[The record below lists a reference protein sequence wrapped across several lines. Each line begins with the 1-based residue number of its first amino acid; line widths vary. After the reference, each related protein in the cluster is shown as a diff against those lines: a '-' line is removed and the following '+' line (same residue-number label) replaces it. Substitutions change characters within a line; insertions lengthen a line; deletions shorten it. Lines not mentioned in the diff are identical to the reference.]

1 MKKTIEYDG
10 QEKALSLY
18 WNVSQ
23 SLMEGTYQVSIFA
36 DGNMIGSRALVLNNW
51 ITQMIQRFL
60 FIALACCA
68 ANVQAQQRL
77 SLDSCRAMALR
88 NNKTLSAARLQQDMA
103 HYKVKAAKTK
113 YLPHISALGGYEL
126 TSREIS
132 LLSDEQKGALSSA
145 GTHATGA
152 LQSDITSAL
161 TGLAQQ
167 GAISPEL
174 ANGLG
179 NLFGQVGSKLGS
191 VVDGVGQKVVDALR
205 TDTRQMFAVSVM
217 LTQPI
222 YMGGGIIA
230 ANRMAKIGEEMAAN
244 NIEATTQAT
253 LHSID
258 QAYWM
263 VVSVKH
269 KKLLAESYLNVVKKL
284 DDDVQKMIAEGVATR
299 ADGLKVA
306 VKVNEAEMS
315 LTQAEN
321 GLALSKMLLCQLCG
335 LPVENDVQ
343 LEDENSNDLVET
355 TATVEKTDNSV
366 AMENR
371 PELKLLDNA
380 LDLSRQSTKLVR
392 AAFLPQV
399 ILTGGYMA
407 SNPNLF
413 NGFERKLSG
422 VWNVGVVVRVP
433 LWNWME
439 GTYKVRASKIASS
452 IVQLERDEISEKI
465 ELQVSQ
471 CKFKV
476 KEANRRLT
484 LARKNVENAEENL
497 RCANV
502 GFKEGVLQ
510 TTDVMAAQTAWLQ
523 AQSQKID
530 AEIDVRLS
538 QVNLKKALGVLQ

>member
-1 MKKTIEYDG
+1 
-10 QEKALSLY
+10 
-18 WNVSQ
+18 
-23 SLMEGTYQVSIFA
+23 
-36 DGNMIGSRALVLNNW
+36 
-51 ITQMIQRFL
+51 
-60 FIALACCA
+60 
-68 ANVQAQQRL
+68 
-77 SLDSCRAMALR
+77 MALR
-88 NNKTLSAARLQQDMA
+88 NNKTLSASRLQLDMA

-113 YLPHISALGGYEL
+113 YLPHVSALGGYEL

-132 LLSDEQKGALSSA
+132 LLSDDQKASLSSA

-152 LQSDITSAL
+152 LHNDISSAL
-161 TGLAQQ
+161 SGLAQQ

-191 VVDGVGQKVVDALR
+191 VVDGVGQKVVDALH
-205 TDTRQMFAVSVM
+205 TDTRQMYTISVM

-244 NIEATTQAT
+244 NIEATTQST

-258 QAYWM
+258 QAYWL
-263 VVSVKH
+263 VVSVHH
-269 KKLLAESYLNVVKKL
+269 KKQLAESYLEVVKKL
-284 DDDVQKMIAEGVATR
+284 DNDVQKMIAEGVATR

-335 LPVENDVQ
+335 LPVENDVH
-343 LEDENSNDLVET
+343 LEDEESTDLVA
-355 TATVEKTDNSV
+355 TANVEKADNSV

-399 ILTGGYMA
+399 MLTGGYMA
-407 SNPNLF
+407 TNPNLY

>member
-1 MKKTIEYDG
+1 
-10 QEKALSLY
+10 
-18 WNVSQ
+18 
-23 SLMEGTYQVSIFA
+23 
-36 DGNMIGSRALVLNNW
+36 MINKILL
-51 ITQMIQRFL
+51 
-60 FIALACCA
+60 IALTCCA
-68 ANVQAQQRL
+68 ATVQAQQRL

-88 NNKTLSAARLQQDMA
+88 NNKTLSASRLQQDMA
-103 HYKVKAAKTK
+103 RYNVKAAKTK
-113 YLPHISALGGYEL
+113 YLPHVSALGGYEL

-132 LLSDEQKGALSSA
+132 LLSKEQKTTLSSA
-145 GTHATGA
+145 GTHTAGA
-152 LQSDITSAL
+152 LQNDIASAL
-161 TGLAQQ
+161 TGMAQQ
-167 GAISPEL
+167 GTISPEL

-191 VVDGVGQKVVDALR
+191 VVDGVGQKIVDALR
-205 TDTRQMFAVSVM
+205 TDTRQIYSVSVM

-230 ANRMAKIGEEMAAN
+230 ANRIAKISEQMAAN
-244 NIEATTQAT
+244 NIEATTQST

-263 VVSVKH
+263 VVSVNH
-269 KKLLAESYLNVVKKL
+269 KKKLAESYLAVVKKL
-284 DDDVQKMIAEGVATR
+284 DSDVQKMIAEGVATR

-306 VKVNEAEMS
+306 VKMNEAEMS

-321 GLALSKMLLCQLCG
+321 GLALAKMLLCQLCG
-335 LPVENDVQ
+335 LPIENDVH
-343 LEDENSNDLVET
+343 LEDEDSNDLAA
-355 TATVEKTDNSV
+355 TATMENTDNSI
-366 AMENR
+366 ALENR

-380 LDLSRQSTKLVR
+380 LDISRQSTKLVR
-392 AAFLPQV
+392 AAYLPQV
-399 ILTGGYMA
+399 VLTGGYMA

-439 GTYKVRASKIASS
+439 GVYKVRASKIASNM
-452 IVQLERDEISEKI
+452 VQLERDEISEKI

-471 CKFKV
+471 SKFKV
-476 KEANRRLT
+476 KEANHRLT

>member
-1 MKKTIEYDG
+1 M
-10 QEKALSLY
+10 
-18 WNVSQ
+18 
-23 SLMEGTYQVSIFA
+23 
-36 DGNMIGSRALVLNNW
+36 
-51 ITQMIQRFL
+51 
-60 FIALACCA
+60 ACCA

-88 NNKTLSAARLQQDMA
+88 NNKTLSASRLQLDMA

-113 YLPHISALGGYEL
+113 YLPHVSALGGYEL

-132 LLSDEQKGALSSA
+132 LLSDDQKASLSSA

-152 LQSDITSAL
+152 LHNDISSAL
-161 TGLAQQ
+161 SGLAQQ

-191 VVDGVGQKVVDALR
+191 VVDGVGQKVVDALH
-205 TDTRQMFAVSVM
+205 TDTRQMYTISVM

-244 NIEATTQAT
+244 NIEATTQST

-258 QAYWM
+258 QAYWL
-263 VVSVKH
+263 VVSVHH
-269 KKLLAESYLNVVKKL
+269 KKQLAESYLEVVKKL
-284 DDDVQKMIAEGVATR
+284 DNDVQKMIAEGVATR

-335 LPVENDVQ
+335 LPVENDVH
-343 LEDENSNDLVET
+343 LEDEESTDLVT
-355 TATVEKTDNSV
+355 TTNIENTDNSV

-399 ILTGGYMA
+399 MLTGGYMA
-407 SNPNLF
+407 TNPNLY

>member
-1 MKKTIEYDG
+1 
-10 QEKALSLY
+10 
-18 WNVSQ
+18 
-23 SLMEGTYQVSIFA
+23 
-36 DGNMIGSRALVLNNW
+36 
-51 ITQMIQRFL
+51 MIQRL
-60 FIALACCA
+60 LLIALTCCA
-68 ANVQAQQRL
+68 ATAQAQQTL

-103 HYKVKAAKTK
+103 HYKVKATKTK

-355 TATVEKTDNSV
+355 TATVEKADNSV

-399 ILTGGYMA
+399 MLTGGYMA
-407 SNPNLF
+407 TNPNLY

>member
-1 MKKTIEYDG
+1 
-10 QEKALSLY
+10 
-18 WNVSQ
+18 
-23 SLMEGTYQVSIFA
+23 
-36 DGNMIGSRALVLNNW
+36 
-51 ITQMIQRFL
+51 MIQRFL

-88 NNKTLSAARLQQDMA
+88 NNKTLSASRLQLDMA

-113 YLPHISALGGYEL
+113 YLPHVSALGGYEL

-132 LLSDEQKGALSSA
+132 LLSDDQKASLSSA

-152 LQSDITSAL
+152 LHSDLSSAL
-161 TGLAQQ
+161 SGLAQQ

-191 VVDGVGQKVVDALR
+191 VVDGVGQKVVDALH
-205 TDTRQMFAVSVM
+205 TDTRQIYTVSVM

-244 NIEATTQAT
+244 NIEATTQST

-258 QAYWM
+258 QAYWL
-263 VVSVKH
+263 VVSVHH
-269 KKLLAESYLNVVKKL
+269 KKQLAESYLEVVKKL
-284 DDDVQKMIAEGVATR
+284 DNDVQKMIAEGVATR

-335 LPVENDVQ
+335 LPVEKDVH
-343 LEDENSNDLVET
+343 LEDEDSADLVA
-355 TATVEKTDNSV
+355 TANVENTDNSV

-476 KEANRRLT
+476 NEANRRLS

>member
-1 MKKTIEYDG
+1 
-10 QEKALSLY
+10 
-18 WNVSQ
+18 
-23 SLMEGTYQVSIFA
+23 
-36 DGNMIGSRALVLNNW
+36 
-51 ITQMIQRFL
+51 MIQRFL

-88 NNKTLSAARLQQDMA
+88 NNKTLSASRLQLDMA
-103 HYKVKAAKTK
+103 HYKVKASKTK
-113 YLPHISALGGYEL
+113 YLPHVSALGGYEL

-132 LLSDEQKGALSSA
+132 LLSDDQKASLSSA

-152 LQSDITSAL
+152 LHSDLSSAL
-161 TGLAQQ
+161 SGLAQQ

-191 VVDGVGQKVVDALR
+191 VVDGVGQKVVDALH
-205 TDTRQMFAVSVM
+205 TDTRQMYTISVM

-244 NIEATTQAT
+244 NIEATTQST

-258 QAYWM
+258 QAYWL
-263 VVSVKH
+263 VVSVHH
-269 KKLLAESYLNVVKKL
+269 KKQLAESYLEVVKKL
-284 DDDVQKMIAEGVATR
+284 DNDVQKMIAEGVATR

-335 LPVENDVQ
+335 LPVENDVH
-343 LEDENSNDLVET
+343 LEDEESAELVA
-355 TATVEKTDNSV
+355 TANVENTDNSV

-476 KEANRRLT
+476 NEANRRLS

>member
-1 MKKTIEYDG
+1 
-10 QEKALSLY
+10 
-18 WNVSQ
+18 
-23 SLMEGTYQVSIFA
+23 
-36 DGNMIGSRALVLNNW
+36 
-51 ITQMIQRFL
+51 MIQRFL
-60 FIALACCA
+60 FIALACCV

-88 NNKTLSAARLQQDMA
+88 NNKTLSASRLQLDMA

-113 YLPHISALGGYEL
+113 YLPHVSALGGYEL

-132 LLSDEQKGALSSA
+132 LLSDDQKASLSSA

-152 LQSDITSAL
+152 LHSDLSSAL
-161 TGLAQQ
+161 SGLAQQ

-191 VVDGVGQKVVDALR
+191 VVDGVGQKVVDALH
-205 TDTRQMFAVSVM
+205 TDTRQMYTISVM

-244 NIEATTQAT
+244 NIEATTQST

-258 QAYWM
+258 QAYWL
-263 VVSVKH
+263 VVSVHH
-269 KKLLAESYLNVVKKL
+269 KKQLAESYLEVVKKL
-284 DDDVQKMIAEGVATR
+284 DNDVQKMIAEGVATR

-335 LPVENDVQ
+335 LPVEKDVH
-343 LEDENSNDLVET
+343 LEDEDSADLVA
-355 TATVEKTDNSV
+355 TANVENTDNSV

-380 LDLSRQSTKLVR
+380 LDLSRQTTKLVR

-476 KEANRRLT
+476 NEANRRLS

>member
-1 MKKTIEYDG
+1 
-10 QEKALSLY
+10 
-18 WNVSQ
+18 
-23 SLMEGTYQVSIFA
+23 
-36 DGNMIGSRALVLNNW
+36 
-51 ITQMIQRFL
+51 MIQRFL

-88 NNKTLSAARLQQDMA
+88 NNKTLSASRLQLDMA

-113 YLPHISALGGYEL
+113 YLPHVSALGGYEL

-132 LLSDEQKGALSSA
+132 LLSDNQKASLSSA

-152 LQSDITSAL
+152 LHNDISSAL
-161 TGLAQQ
+161 SGLAQQ

-191 VVDGVGQKVVDALR
+191 VVDGVGQKVVDALH
-205 TDTRQMFAVSVM
+205 TDTRQIYTVSVM

-230 ANRMAKIGEEMAAN
+230 ANRMAKISEEMAAN
-244 NIEATTQAT
+244 NIEATTQST

-258 QAYWM
+258 QAYWL
-263 VVSVKH
+263 VVSVHH
-269 KKLLAESYLNVVKKL
+269 KKQLAESYLEVVKKL
-284 DDDVQKMIAEGVATR
+284 DNDVQKMIAEGVATR

-335 LPVENDVQ
+335 LPVEKDVH
-343 LEDENSNDLVET
+343 LEDEDSADLVA
-355 TATVEKTDNSV
+355 TANVENTDNSV

-476 KEANRRLT
+476 NEANRRLS

>member
-1 MKKTIEYDG
+1 
-10 QEKALSLY
+10 
-18 WNVSQ
+18 
-23 SLMEGTYQVSIFA
+23 
-36 DGNMIGSRALVLNNW
+36 
-51 ITQMIQRFL
+51 MIQRFL

-88 NNKTLSAARLQQDMA
+88 NNKTLSASRLQLDMA

-113 YLPHISALGGYEL
+113 YLPHVSALGGYEL

-132 LLSDEQKGALSSA
+132 LLSDDQKASLSSA

-152 LQSDITSAL
+152 LHSDLSSAL
-161 TGLAQQ
+161 SGLAQQ

-191 VVDGVGQKVVDALR
+191 VVDGVGQKVVDALH
-205 TDTRQMFAVSVM
+205 TDTRQIYTVSVM

-244 NIEATTQAT
+244 NIEATTQST

-258 QAYWM
+258 EAYWL
-263 VVSVKH
+263 VVSVHH
-269 KKLLAESYLNVVKKL
+269 KKQLAESYLEVVKKL
-284 DDDVQKMIAEGVATR
+284 DNDVQKMIAEGVATR

-335 LPVENDVQ
+335 LPVENDVH
-343 LEDENSNDLVET
+343 LEDEDSADLVA
-355 TATVEKTDNSV
+355 TANVENTDNSV

-476 KEANRRLT
+476 NEANRRLT

-497 RCANV
+497 RCANI

>member
-1 MKKTIEYDG
+1 MT
-10 QEKALSLY
+10 
-18 WNVSQ
+18 
-23 SLMEGTYQVSIFA
+23 
-36 DGNMIGSRALVLNNW
+36 
-51 ITQMIQRFL
+51 QRFL

-88 NNKTLSAARLQQDMA
+88 NNKTLSASRLQLDMA

-113 YLPHISALGGYEL
+113 YLPHVNALGGYEL

-132 LLSDEQKGALSSA
+132 LLSDDQKPSLSSA

-152 LQSDITSAL
+152 LHSDLSSAL
-161 TGLAQQ
+161 SGLAQQ

-191 VVDGVGQKVVDALR
+191 VVDGVGQKVVDALH
-205 TDTRQMFAVSVM
+205 TDTRQMYTISVM

-244 NIEATTQAT
+244 NIEATTQST

-258 QAYWM
+258 QAYWL
-263 VVSVKH
+263 VVSVHH
-269 KKLLAESYLNVVKKL
+269 KKQLAESYLEVVKKL
-284 DDDVQKMIAEGVATR
+284 DNDVQKMIAEGVATR

-335 LPVENDVQ
+335 LPVENDVH
-343 LEDENSNDLVET
+343 LEDEDSADLVA
-355 TATVEKTDNSV
+355 TANVENTDNSV

-476 KEANRRLT
+476 NEANRRLS

>member
-1 MKKTIEYDG
+1 
-10 QEKALSLY
+10 
-18 WNVSQ
+18 
-23 SLMEGTYQVSIFA
+23 
-36 DGNMIGSRALVLNNW
+36 
-51 ITQMIQRFL
+51 MIQRFL
-60 FIALACCA
+60 FIVLACCA

-88 NNKTLSAARLQQDMA
+88 NNKTLSASRLQLDMA

-113 YLPHISALGGYEL
+113 YLPHVSALGGYEL

-132 LLSDEQKGALSSA
+132 LLSDDQKASLSSA

-152 LQSDITSAL
+152 LHSDLSSAL
-161 TGLAQQ
+161 SGLAQQ

-191 VVDGVGQKVVDALR
+191 VVDGVGQKVVDALH
-205 TDTRQMFAVSVM
+205 TDTRQMYTISVM

-244 NIEATTQAT
+244 NIEATTQST

-258 QAYWM
+258 QAYWL
-263 VVSVKH
+263 VVSVHH
-269 KKLLAESYLNVVKKL
+269 KKQLAESYLEVVKKL
-284 DDDVQKMIAEGVATR
+284 DNDVQKMIAEGVATR

-335 LPVENDVQ
+335 LPVENDVH
-343 LEDENSNDLVET
+343 LEDEESADLVA
-355 TATVEKTDNSV
+355 TANVENTDNSV

-392 AAFLPQV
+392 AVFLPQV

-476 KEANRRLT
+476 NEANRRLS

>member
-1 MKKTIEYDG
+1 
-10 QEKALSLY
+10 
-18 WNVSQ
+18 
-23 SLMEGTYQVSIFA
+23 
-36 DGNMIGSRALVLNNW
+36 
-51 ITQMIQRFL
+51 MIQRFL
-60 FIALACCA
+60 LIALTCCA
-68 ANVQAQQRL
+68 ATAQAQQTL

-205 TDTRQMFAVSVM
+205 TDTRQMFAVAVM

-263 VVSVKH
+263 VVSVNH
-269 KKLLAESYLNVVKKL
+269 KKQLAESYLNVVKKL

-306 VKVNEAEMS
+306 
-315 LTQAEN
+315 
-321 GLALSKMLLCQLCG
+321 
-335 LPVENDVQ
+335 
-343 LEDENSNDLVET
+343 
-355 TATVEKTDNSV
+355 
-366 AMENR
+366 
-371 PELKLLDNA
+371 
-380 LDLSRQSTKLVR
+380 
-392 AAFLPQV
+392 
-399 ILTGGYMA
+399 
-407 SNPNLF
+407 
-413 NGFERKLSG
+413 
-422 VWNVGVVVRVP
+422 
-433 LWNWME
+433 
-439 GTYKVRASKIASS
+439 SS
-452 IVQLERDEISEKI
+452 AD
-465 ELQVSQ
+465 
-471 CKFKV
+471 FP
-476 KEANRRLT
+476 
-484 LARKNVENAEENL
+484 
-497 RCANV
+497 
-502 GFKEGVLQ
+502 
-510 TTDVMAAQTAWLQ
+510 
-523 AQSQKID
+523 
-530 AEIDVRLS
+530 
-538 QVNLKKALGVLQ
+538 

>member
-1 MKKTIEYDG
+1 
-10 QEKALSLY
+10 
-18 WNVSQ
+18 
-23 SLMEGTYQVSIFA
+23 
-36 DGNMIGSRALVLNNW
+36 
-51 ITQMIQRFL
+51 MIQRFL

-88 NNKTLSAARLQQDMA
+88 NNKTLSASRLQLDMA

-113 YLPHISALGGYEL
+113 YLPHVSALGGYEL

-132 LLSDEQKGALSSA
+132 LLSDDQKASLSSA

-152 LQSDITSAL
+152 LHNDISSAL
-161 TGLAQQ
+161 SGLAQQ

-191 VVDGVGQKVVDALR
+191 VVDGVGQKVVDALH
-205 TDTRQMFAVSVM
+205 TDTRQIYTVSVM

-244 NIEATTQAT
+244 NIEATTQST

-258 QAYWM
+258 QAYWL
-263 VVSVKH
+263 VVSVHH
-269 KKLLAESYLNVVKKL
+269 KKQLAESYLEVVKKL
-284 DDDVQKMIAEGVATR
+284 DNDVQKMIAEGVATR

-335 LPVENDVQ
+335 IPMNQQITLADEDKESLALSGTPVDTEQ
-343 LEDENSNDLVET
+343 QR
-355 TATVEKTDNSV
+355 V
-366 AMENR
+366 AASDSALNTR
-371 PELKLLDNA
+371 PELRMLQNTLDISKQATN
-380 LDLSRQSTKLVR
+380 LVR
-392 AAFLPQV
+392 AVYLPHV
-399 ILTGGYMA
+399 ALTGGYTI
-407 SNPNLF
+407 SNPNVF
-413 NGFERKLSG
+413 NGFEKKFAG
-422 VWNVGVVVRVP
+422 VWNVGVIVQVP
-433 LWNWME
+433 VWNWFD
-439 GTYKVRASKIASS
+439 GAYKVRAAKAASNIA
-452 IVQLERDEISEKI
+452 QMNLDDTREKI
-465 ELQVSQ
+465 HLQIAQSQ
-471 CKFKV
+471 FKV
-476 KEANRRLT
+476 KEAQKKLSM
-484 LARKNVENAEENL
+484 AMKNIDSAEENL
-497 RCANV
+497 RCANL
-502 GFKEGVLQ
+502 GFKEGVMEV
-510 TTDVMAAQTAWLQ
+510 TDVMAAQTAWQQ

-530 AEIDVRLS
+530 AEIDVKLT
-538 QVNLKKALGVLQ
+538 QVGLNKALGILQ

>member
-1 MKKTIEYDG
+1 
-10 QEKALSLY
+10 
-18 WNVSQ
+18 
-23 SLMEGTYQVSIFA
+23 
-36 DGNMIGSRALVLNNW
+36 
-51 ITQMIQRFL
+51 MIQRFL
-60 FIALACCA
+60 LIALTCCA
-68 ANVQAQQRL
+68 ATAQAQQTL

-88 NNKTLSAARLQQDMA
+88 NNKTLSASRLQLDMA

-113 YLPHISALGGYEL
+113 YLPHVSALGGYEL

-132 LLSDEQKGALSSA
+132 LLSDDQKASLSSA

-152 LQSDITSAL
+152 LHNDISSAL
-161 TGLAQQ
+161 SGLAQQ

-191 VVDGVGQKVVDALR
+191 VVDGVGQKVVDALH
-205 TDTRQMFAVSVM
+205 TDTRQMYTISVM

-244 NIEATTQAT
+244 NIEATTQST

-258 QAYWM
+258 QAYWL
-263 VVSVKH
+263 VVSVHH
-269 KKLLAESYLNVVKKL
+269 KKQLAESYLEVVKKL
-284 DDDVQKMIAEGVATR
+284 DNDVQKMIAEGVATR

-335 LPVENDVQ
+335 LPVENDVH
-343 LEDENSNDLVET
+343 LEDEDSADLVA
-355 TATVEKTDNSV
+355 TANVENTDNSV

-476 KEANRRLT
+476 NEANRRLS

>member
-1 MKKTIEYDG
+1 
-10 QEKALSLY
+10 
-18 WNVSQ
+18 
-23 SLMEGTYQVSIFA
+23 
-36 DGNMIGSRALVLNNW
+36 
-51 ITQMIQRFL
+51 MIQRFL

-88 NNKTLSAARLQQDMA
+88 NNKTLSASRLQLDMA

-113 YLPHISALGGYEL
+113 YLPHVSALGGYEL

-132 LLSDEQKGALSSA
+132 LLSDDQKASLSSA

-152 LQSDITSAL
+152 LHNDLSSAL
-161 TGLAQQ
+161 SGLAQQ

-191 VVDGVGQKVVDALR
+191 VVDGVGQKVVDALH
-205 TDTRQMFAVSVM
+205 TDTRQMYTISVM

-258 QAYWM
+258 QAYWL
-263 VVSVKH
+263 VVSVHH
-269 KKLLAESYLNVVKKL
+269 KKQLAESYLEVVKKL
-284 DDDVQKMIAEGVATR
+284 DNDVQKMIAEGVATR

-335 LPVENDVQ
+335 LPVENDVH
-343 LEDENSNDLVET
+343 LEDEESADLVA
-355 TATVEKTDNSV
+355 TANVENTDNSV

-439 GTYKVRASKIASS
+439 GAYKVRASKIASS

>member
-1 MKKTIEYDG
+1 
-10 QEKALSLY
+10 
-18 WNVSQ
+18 
-23 SLMEGTYQVSIFA
+23 
-36 DGNMIGSRALVLNNW
+36 
-51 ITQMIQRFL
+51 MIQRFL

-88 NNKTLSAARLQQDMA
+88 NNKTLSASRLQLDMA

-113 YLPHISALGGYEL
+113 YLPHVSALGGYEL

-132 LLSDEQKGALSSA
+132 LLSDDQKASLSSA

-152 LQSDITSAL
+152 LHNDISSAL
-161 TGLAQQ
+161 SGLAQQ

-191 VVDGVGQKVVDALR
+191 VVDGVGQKVVDALH
-205 TDTRQMFAVSVM
+205 TDTRQMYTISVM

-244 NIEATTQAT
+244 NIEATTQST

-258 QAYWM
+258 QAYWL
-263 VVSVKH
+263 VVSVHH
-269 KKLLAESYLNVVKKL
+269 KKQLAESYLEVVKKL
-284 DDDVQKMIAEGVATR
+284 DNDVQKMIAEGVATR

-335 LPVENDVQ
+335 LPVENDVH
-343 LEDENSNDLVET
+343 LEDEDSADLVA
-355 TATVEKTDNSV
+355 TANVENTDNSV

-399 ILTGGYMA
+399 MLTGGYMA
-407 SNPNLF
+407 TNPNLY

>member
-1 MKKTIEYDG
+1 M
-10 QEKALSLY
+10 
-18 WNVSQ
+18 
-23 SLMEGTYQVSIFA
+23 
-36 DGNMIGSRALVLNNW
+36 
-51 ITQMIQRFL
+51 
-60 FIALACCA
+60 ACCA

-88 NNKTLSAARLQQDMA
+88 NNKTLSASRLQLDMA

-113 YLPHISALGGYEL
+113 YLPHVSALGGYEL

-132 LLSDEQKGALSSA
+132 LLSDDQKASLSSA

-152 LQSDITSAL
+152 LHNDISSAL
-161 TGLAQQ
+161 SGLAQQ

-191 VVDGVGQKVVDALR
+191 VVDGVGQKVVDALH
-205 TDTRQMFAVSVM
+205 TDTRQMYTISVM

-263 VVSVKH
+263 VVSVNH
-269 KKLLAESYLNVVKKL
+269 KKQLAESYLNVVKKL

-335 LPVENDVQ
+335 LPIENDVH
-343 LEDENSNDLVET
+343 LEDEESTDLVT
-355 TATVEKTDNSV
+355 TTNVENTDNSV

-476 KEANRRLT
+476 NEANRRLS

>member
-1 MKKTIEYDG
+1 
-10 QEKALSLY
+10 
-18 WNVSQ
+18 
-23 SLMEGTYQVSIFA
+23 
-36 DGNMIGSRALVLNNW
+36 
-51 ITQMIQRFL
+51 MIQRFL

-88 NNKTLSAARLQQDMA
+88 NNKTLSASRLQLDMA

-113 YLPHISALGGYEL
+113 YLPHVSALGGYEL

-132 LLSDEQKGALSSA
+132 LLSDDQKASLSSA

-152 LQSDITSAL
+152 LHSDLSSAL
-161 TGLAQQ
+161 SGLAQQ

-191 VVDGVGQKVVDALR
+191 VVDGVGQKVVDALH
-205 TDTRQMFAVSVM
+205 TDTRQIYTVSVM

-244 NIEATTQAT
+244 NIEATTQST

-258 QAYWM
+258 QAYWL
-263 VVSVKH
+263 VVSVHH
-269 KKLLAESYLNVVKKL
+269 KKQLAESYLEVVKKL
-284 DDDVQKMIAEGVATR
+284 DNDVQKMIAEGVATR

-335 LPVENDVQ
+335 LPVENDVH
-343 LEDENSNDLVET
+343 LEDEESADLVA
-355 TATVEKTDNSV
+355 TANVENTDNSV
-366 AMENR
+366 AMDNR

-476 KEANRRLT
+476 NEANRRLS

>member
-1 MKKTIEYDG
+1 
-10 QEKALSLY
+10 
-18 WNVSQ
+18 
-23 SLMEGTYQVSIFA
+23 
-36 DGNMIGSRALVLNNW
+36 
-51 ITQMIQRFL
+51 
-60 FIALACCA
+60 
-68 ANVQAQQRL
+68 
-77 SLDSCRAMALR
+77 MALR
-88 NNKTLSAARLQQDMA
+88 NNKTLSASRLQLDMA

-113 YLPHISALGGYEL
+113 YLPHVSALGGYEL

-132 LLSDEQKGALSSA
+132 LLSDDQKASLSSA

-152 LQSDITSAL
+152 LHSDLSSAL
-161 TGLAQQ
+161 SGLAQQ

-191 VVDGVGQKVVDALR
+191 VVDGVGQKVVDALH
-205 TDTRQMFAVSVM
+205 TDTRQIYTVSVM

-244 NIEATTQAT
+244 NIEATTQST

-258 QAYWM
+258 QAYWL
-263 VVSVKH
+263 VVSVHH
-269 KKLLAESYLNVVKKL
+269 KKQLAESYLEVVKKL
-284 DDDVQKMIAEGVATR
+284 DNDVQKMIAEGVATR

-335 LPVENDVQ
+335 LPVENDVH
-343 LEDENSNDLVET
+343 LEDEESTDLVT
-355 TATVEKTDNSV
+355 TTNIENTDNSV

-476 KEANRRLT
+476 NEANRRLT

>member
-1 MKKTIEYDG
+1 
-10 QEKALSLY
+10 
-18 WNVSQ
+18 
-23 SLMEGTYQVSIFA
+23 
-36 DGNMIGSRALVLNNW
+36 
-51 ITQMIQRFL
+51 
-60 FIALACCA
+60 
-68 ANVQAQQRL
+68 
-77 SLDSCRAMALR
+77 MALR
-88 NNKTLSAARLQQDMA
+88 NNKTLSASRLQLDMA

-113 YLPHISALGGYEL
+113 YLPHVSALGGYEL

-132 LLSDEQKGALSSA
+132 LLSDDQKASLSSA

-152 LQSDITSAL
+152 LHSDLSSAL
-161 TGLAQQ
+161 SGLAQQ

-191 VVDGVGQKVVDALR
+191 VVDGVGQKVVDALH
-205 TDTRQMFAVSVM
+205 TDTRQMYTISVM

-230 ANRMAKIGEEMAAN
+230 ANRMAKIGEQMAAN
-244 NIEATTQAT
+244 NIEATTQST

-258 QAYWM
+258 QAYWL
-263 VVSVKH
+263 VVSVHH
-269 KKLLAESYLNVVKKL
+269 KKQLAESYLEVVKKL
-284 DDDVQKMIAEGVATR
+284 DNDVQKMIAEGVATR

-335 LPVENDVQ
+335 LPVENDVH
-343 LEDENSNDLVET
+343 LEDEESADLVA
-355 TATVEKTDNSV
+355 TANVENTDNSV

-476 KEANRRLT
+476 NEANRRLS

-510 TTDVMAAQTAWLQ
+510 TTDVMTAQTAWLQ

>member
-1 MKKTIEYDG
+1 
-10 QEKALSLY
+10 
-18 WNVSQ
+18 
-23 SLMEGTYQVSIFA
+23 
-36 DGNMIGSRALVLNNW
+36 
-51 ITQMIQRFL
+51 MIQRFL

-88 NNKTLSAARLQQDMA
+88 NNKTLSASRLQLDMA

-113 YLPHISALGGYEL
+113 YLPHVSALGGYEL

-132 LLSDEQKGALSSA
+132 LLSDDQKASLSSA

-152 LQSDITSAL
+152 LHNDLSSAL
-161 TGLAQQ
+161 SGLAQQ

-191 VVDGVGQKVVDALR
+191 VVDGVGQKVVDALH
-205 TDTRQMFAVSVM
+205 TDTRQIYTVSVM

-244 NIEATTQAT
+244 NIEATTQST

-258 QAYWM
+258 QAYWL
-263 VVSVKH
+263 VVSVHH
-269 KKLLAESYLNVVKKL
+269 KKQLAESYLEVVKKL
-284 DDDVQKMIAEGVATR
+284 DNDVQKMIAEGVSTR

-335 LPVENDVQ
+335 LPVENDVH
-343 LEDENSNDLVET
+343 LEDEESADLVA
-355 TATVEKTDNSV
+355 TANVENTDNSV

-439 GTYKVRASKIASS
+439 GAYKVRASKIASS

-476 KEANRRLT
+476 NEANRRLS

>member
-1 MKKTIEYDG
+1 
-10 QEKALSLY
+10 
-18 WNVSQ
+18 
-23 SLMEGTYQVSIFA
+23 
-36 DGNMIGSRALVLNNW
+36 
-51 ITQMIQRFL
+51 MIQRFL

-88 NNKTLSAARLQQDMA
+88 NNKTLSASRLQLDMA

-113 YLPHISALGGYEL
+113 YLPHVSALGGYEL

-132 LLSDEQKGALSSA
+132 LLSDDQKASLSSA

-152 LQSDITSAL
+152 LHSAL
-161 TGLAQQ
+161 SSALSGLAQQ

-191 VVDGVGQKVVDALR
+191 VVDGVGQKVVDALH
-205 TDTRQMFAVSVM
+205 TDTRQIYTVSVM

-244 NIEATTQAT
+244 NIEATTQST

-258 QAYWM
+258 QAYWL
-263 VVSVKH
+263 VVSVHH
-269 KKLLAESYLNVVKKL
+269 KKQLAESYLEVVKKL
-284 DDDVQKMIAEGVATR
+284 DNDVQKMIAEGVATR

-335 LPVENDVQ
+335 LPVENDVH
-343 LEDENSNDLVET
+343 LEDEESTDLVA
-355 TATVEKTDNSV
+355 TANVENTDNSV

-476 KEANRRLT
+476 NEANRRLS

>member
-1 MKKTIEYDG
+1 
-10 QEKALSLY
+10 
-18 WNVSQ
+18 
-23 SLMEGTYQVSIFA
+23 
-36 DGNMIGSRALVLNNW
+36 
-51 ITQMIQRFL
+51 MIQRFL

-88 NNKTLSAARLQQDMA
+88 NNKTLSASRLQLDMA

-113 YLPHISALGGYEL
+113 YLPHVSALGGYEL

-132 LLSDEQKGALSSA
+132 LLSDDQKASLSSA

-152 LQSDITSAL
+152 LHNDISSAL
-161 TGLAQQ
+161 SGLAQQ

-179 NLFGQVGSKLGS
+179 NLFGQVGSNLGS
-191 VVDGVGQKVVDALR
+191 VVDGVGQKVVDALH
-205 TDTRQMFAVSVM
+205 TDTRQIYTVSVM

-244 NIEATTQAT
+244 NIEATTQST

-258 QAYWM
+258 QAYWL
-263 VVSVKH
+263 VVSVHH
-269 KKLLAESYLNVVKKL
+269 KKQLAESYLEVVKKL
-284 DDDVQKMIAEGVATR
+284 DNDVQKMIAEGVATR

-335 LPVENDVQ
+335 LPVEKDVH
-343 LEDENSNDLVET
+343 LEDEDSADLVA
-355 TATVEKTDNSV
+355 TANVENTDNSV

-392 AAFLPQV
+392 AAFLPQI

-476 KEANRRLT
+476 NEANRRLT

>member
-1 MKKTIEYDG
+1 
-10 QEKALSLY
+10 
-18 WNVSQ
+18 
-23 SLMEGTYQVSIFA
+23 
-36 DGNMIGSRALVLNNW
+36 
-51 ITQMIQRFL
+51 
-60 FIALACCA
+60 
-68 ANVQAQQRL
+68 
-77 SLDSCRAMALR
+77 MALR
-88 NNKTLSAARLQQDMA
+88 NNKTLSASRLQLDMA

-113 YLPHISALGGYEL
+113 YLPYVSALGGYEL

-132 LLSDEQKGALSSA
+132 LLSDDQKASLSSA

-152 LQSDITSAL
+152 LHNDLSSAL
-161 TGLAQQ
+161 SGLAQQ

-191 VVDGVGQKVVDALR
+191 VVDGVGQKVVDALH
-205 TDTRQMFAVSVM
+205 TDTRQIYTVSVM

-244 NIEATTQAT
+244 NIEATTQST

-258 QAYWM
+258 QAYWL
-263 VVSVKH
+263 VVSVHH
-269 KKLLAESYLNVVKKL
+269 KKQLAESYLEVVKKL
-284 DDDVQKMIAEGVATR
+284 DNDVQKMIAEGVATR

-335 LPVENDVQ
+335 LPVENDVR
-343 LEDENSNDLVET
+343 LEDEESADLVA
-355 TATVEKTDNSV
+355 TANVENTDNSV

-476 KEANRRLT
+476 NEANRRLS

>member
-1 MKKTIEYDG
+1 MKKILTLIMLMG
-10 QEKALSLY
+10 ALIPA
-18 WNVSQ
+18 
-23 SLMEGTYQVSIFA
+23 GA
-36 DGNMIGSRALVLNNW
+36 
-51 ITQMIQRFL
+51 
-60 FIALACCA
+60 
-68 ANVQAQQRL
+68 QAQTL

-88 NNKTLSAARLQQDMA
+88 NNKQLNASKLKKDVAYNMKKSAR
-103 HYKVKAAKTK
+103 TK
-113 YLPHISALGGYEL
+113 YLPKVDALGGYEWF
-126 TSREIS
+126 SREIS
-132 LLSDEQKGALSSA
+132 LLNDGQKSTFSNIGSTVTGGISGGASNLMSQLVSQ
-145 GTHATGA
+145 GM
-152 LQSDITSAL
+152 ITPEI
-161 TGLAQQ
+161 AQQ
-167 GAISPEL
+167 IG
-174 ANGLG
+174 GLM
-179 NLFGQVGSKLGS
+179 NEKLGS
-191 VVDGVGQKVVDALR
+191 LQQQGNALGEKLVDAFR
-205 TDTRQMFAVSVM
+205 TDTRNIWAGSVM
-217 LTQPI
+217 VRQPI
-222 YMGGGIIA
+222 YMGGAIIA
-230 ANRMAKIGEEMAAN
+230 ANKIADIGEQIAEN
-244 NIEATTQAT
+244 DLDQQTQST
-253 LHSID
+253 LYSID
-258 QAYWM
+258 QAYWLA
-263 VVSVKH
+263 VSLKQ
-269 KKLLAESYLNVVKKL
+269 KQKLAISYRDLVKKL
-284 DDDVQKMIAEGVATR
+284 NEDVHKMIQQGVATK
-299 ADGLKVA
+299 ADGLKVD
-306 VKVNEAEMS
+306 VKVNEAEMQI
-315 LTQAEN
+315 TQAED

-355 TATVEKTDNSV
+355 TATVEKADNSV

-399 ILTGGYMA
+399 MLTGGYMA
-407 SNPNLF
+407 TNPNLY

-422 VWNVGVVVRVP
+422 VWNVGIVVRVP